1 MSKAQS
7 AEFWVSTSVFVA
19 AKVNWGLG
27 LHWRPR
33 MLDTKFPLSTWNH
46 GMDSWCY
53 LRIVPTSTHQF
64 PIKKKTTEIVLQE
77 LVRNMVL
84 PSYPYLS
91 SAPWELNSTPR
102 GLGLGTT
109 LQNPQQP
116 NSATVLNLSTLS
128 LLAHHGVVLP
138 NDNGW
143 CTKAEPEN
151 PDFRS
156 TAAKVPKIKG
166 TWEAG
171 DAKMLQASCA
181 CHWIVQESRPLWVRT
196 YCTTSEPLHQHSLL
210 EKNGAALL

>member
-1 MSKAQS
+1 MFHGKTHYKWWFSIVMLNYQRVYVHTSGIKTSSMSKAQS

-91 SAPWELNSTPR
+91 SAPWELNSTPW

-116 NSATVLNLSTLS
+116 NSATVLNLS
-128 LLAHHGVVLP
+128 
-138 NDNGW
+138 
-143 CTKAEPEN
+143 
-151 PDFRS
+151 
-156 TAAKVPKIKG
+156 
-166 TWEAG
+166 
-171 DAKMLQASCA
+171 
-181 CHWIVQESRPLWVRT
+181 
-196 YCTTSEPLHQHSLL
+196 
-210 EKNGAALL
+210 